1 MNPNSMNLNTVKPP
15 TGVNYKKW
23 KQDLETTLG
32 VMDMDLALTTEEPPG
47 PTDDSTSSQRFKY
60 EKWHKS
66 NRISLLIIKRSMT
79 DVVRGA
85 FIDATNAKDFLK
97 SIEQKYKES
106 PETETDA
113 TNTKVFLKFIEQKYK
128 ESPKTKQLKALEVP
142 ISENFIVHVIKNSL
156 PDSYSQLKV
165 SYNALRDKWDANELI
180 AICEER
186 MKKEKVES
194 VNLMHG
200 AYKAHKSSNDDVARK
215 DSTKMALS

>member
-1 MNPNSMNLNTVKPP
+1 MASQAMNPNSMNLNTVKPP

-32 VMDMDLALTTEEPPG
+32 VMDMDLALRTEEPPG
-47 PTDDSTSSQRFKY
+47 PTDDSTS
-60 EKWHKS
+60 
-66 NRISLLIIKRSMT
+66 T
-79 DVVRGA
+79 

-113 TNTKVFLKFIEQKYK
+113 TNTKDFLKFIKQKYK
-128 ESPKTKQLKALEVP
+128 ESPKTTTGNLMNSLTTMSYDGIESKREYILRMMDVAGKLKALDVP
-142 ISENFIVHVIKNSL
+142 ISEIFIVHVIKNSL

-180 AICEER
+180 AICEQ
-186 MKKEKVES
+186 
-194 VNLMHG
+194 
-200 AYKAHKSSNDDVARK
+200 
-215 DSTKMALS
+215 STQIFKC

>member
-1 MNPNSMNLNTVKPP
+1 MNLNTVEPL

-32 VMDMDLALTTEEPPG
+32 VMDMDLALRTEEPPG

-79 DVVRGA
+79 DMVRGA
-85 FIDATNAKDFLK
+85 IIDATNAKDFLK

-113 TNTKVFLKFIEQKYK
+113 TNTKDFLKFIEQKYK
-128 ESPKTKQLKALEVP
+128 ESPKIETGNLMNSLTTMSYDGIESMREYILRMTDVATKLKALEVP
-142 ISENFIVHVIKNSL
+142 ISENFIVG
-156 PDSYSQLKV
+156 
-165 SYNALRDKWDANELI
+165 
-180 AICEER
+180 C
-186 MKKEKVES
+186 
-194 VNLMHG
+194 G
-200 AYKAHKSSNDDVARK
+200 
-215 DSTKMALS
+215 